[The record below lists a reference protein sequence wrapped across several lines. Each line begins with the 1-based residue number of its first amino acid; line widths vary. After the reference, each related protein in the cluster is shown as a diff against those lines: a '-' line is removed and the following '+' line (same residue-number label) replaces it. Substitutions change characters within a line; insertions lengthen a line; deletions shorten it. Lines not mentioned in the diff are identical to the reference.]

1 MAWTM
6 DPGAL
11 PTLVAGQRMADSR
24 SRLESMEGRLEMSL
38 VSIMMPCFNAR
49 PYLEETVACLRAQ
62 EGEWE
67 LIVVDD
73 GSTDGSAELI
83 RQLLPE
89 AKLLK
94 GDHQGI
100 GTALNIALKEAQGE
114 YLAWIDADDLWVE
127 GKLAAQ
133 IRALKENPK
142 WDGCFVGVDQFFHP
156 PRPNQ
161 SPPQID
167 GLHRGALLIRREAF
181 DRVGRFRED
190 VKIGEFIDWCSRAKD
205 TGVFLGQL
213 SQKLYRRRIHSTN
226 TMGAS
231 TTDKRDYLKVLKA
244 ALDRKRASE
253 GASGGGP
260 KPKE

>member
-1 MAWTM
+1 M
-6 DPGAL
+6 
-11 PTLVAGQRMADSR
+11 
-24 SRLESMEGRLEMSL
+24 ESIERRLEMSL

-49 PYLEETVACLRAQ
+49 PYLVETVSSLRAQ
-62 EGEWE
+62 EAEWE

-73 GSTDGSAELI
+73 GSTDGSADLI
-83 RQLLPE
+83 RQLLPR

-94 GDHQGI
+94 GTHEGI
-100 GTALNIALKEAQGE
+100 GTALNLALKEARGE

-127 GKLAAQ
+127 GKLVDQ
-133 IRALKENPK
+133 MRALKENPE
-142 WDGCFVGVDQFFHP
+142 WDGCFVGVAQFFHP
-156 PRPNQ
+156 PRPDQ

-190 VKIGEFIDWCSRAKD
+190 VKIGEFVDWCSRAKD
-205 TGVFLGQL
+205 AGVVLGQL
-213 SQKLYRRRIHSTN
+213 PQKLYRRRIHSTN
-226 TMGAS
+226 TMGAA

-244 ALDRKRASE
+244 ALDRKRASG
-253 GASGGGP
+253 GATGSGP

>member
-1 MAWTM
+1 
-6 DPGAL
+6 
-11 PTLVAGQRMADSR
+11 
-24 SRLESMEGRLEMSL
+24 MSL

-49 PYLEETVACLRAQ
+49 PYLEETVAGLQAQ

-73 GSTDGSAELI
+73 GSTDDSAGLI

-89 AKLLK
+89 AKILRGK
-94 GDHQGI
+94 HQGI
-100 GTALNIALKEAQGE
+100 GTALNLALEEAQGD
-114 YLAWIDADDLWVE
+114 YLAWVDADDLWVE

-133 IRALKENPK
+133 MKALGENPK
-142 WDGCFVGVDQFFHP
+142 WGGCFVGVAQFFHQ
-156 PRPNQ
+156 PRPGH

-181 DRVGRFRED
+181 EQVGRFRED

-205 TGVFLGQL
+205 AGVLLGQL
-213 SQKLYRRRIHSTN
+213 PEKLYRRRIHDTN

-253 GASGGGP
+253 GATGGGP
-260 KPKE
+260 KAKE